1 MSLSLQEIIQEM
13 KTAATNAGFV
23 KVEEFKVNNNDVADT
38 EVPAMHIKMTNIEYG
53 DADGQFLAT
62 TNLETYSF
70 ELLIV
75 TNNAT
80 DPISSLKTLQDNFLI
95 QFLNAAAI
103 CDYVNKRKINLI
115 NSPISNDQIL
125 YSQVGGEST
134 ILNLTIE
141 NINSFDL

>member
-1 MSLSLQEIIQEM
+1 MSLSLQQIIQEM
-13 KTAATNAGFV
+13 KTAATNAGFI

-53 DADGQFLAT
+53 DADGQFLGT
-62 TNLETYSF
+62 TSLETYSF